1 MVMQCSYLIKKK
13 WVGGWVLITSNNYIY
28 IYPDLID
35 PYLVLH
41 PPRGGL
47 KAKKLLGFDKAQVA
61 PHIMPDP
68 SWAR

>member
-1 MVMQCSYLIKKK
+1 MGVS
-13 WVGGWVLITSNNYIY
+13 TSNAYIY
-28 IYPDLID
+28 ICADVID

-68 SWAR
+68 GLGQMNMGWKP